1 MPILKICITA
11 IIGAVAV
18 MIIRQHNK
26 EYALYIATAC
36 GIVIIYFSIG
46 YISQILQAIDTIST
60 DYGIRT
66 DIIEPVF
73 KITATAYIAKFSSDI
88 LKDAD
93 LASMSEKVEIFAKLY
108 ILFLTIPILNELMD
122 FILELL
128 G

>member
-11 IIGAVAV
+11 IIGAIAV
-18 MIIRQHNK
+18 MIIREHNK
-26 EYALYIATAC
+26 EYALYISIAC
-36 GIVIIYFSIG
+36 GVVILYFSFG
-46 YISQILQAIDTIST
+46 YVGEIVQAVKSISDN
-60 DYGIRT
+60 YGIRE

-88 LKDAD
+88 LKDAN
-93 LASMSEKVEIFAKLY
+93 LASTSEKIEIFAKLY
-108 ILFLTIPILNELMD
+108 ILFLTLPILNELLN